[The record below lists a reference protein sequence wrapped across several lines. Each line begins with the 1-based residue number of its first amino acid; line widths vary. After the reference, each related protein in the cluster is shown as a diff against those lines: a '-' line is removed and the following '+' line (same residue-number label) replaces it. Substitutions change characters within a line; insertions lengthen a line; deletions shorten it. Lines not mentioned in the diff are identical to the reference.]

1 LVLETAAMLDW
12 PETTSE
18 APCTKPLAAKLVA
31 DADCKLVWPETV
43 SVVETVVVASWVTP
57 MRARFVPVAFV
68 KVRPARLE
76 RPETFK
82 LPPWKKPE
90 AVTLVEETAAKLDW
104 PEILMEAPCK
114 EPEAER
120 LVEETVARVD

>member
-1 LVLETAAMLDW
+1 
-12 PETTSE
+12 
-18 APCTKPLAAKLVA
+18 
-31 DADCKLVWPETV
+31 V
-43 SVVETVVVASWVTP
+43 SVVKTVVVARSDTP
-57 MRARFVPVAFV
+57 VMESVVPVAFV
-68 KVRPARLE
+68 KVRPESAE

-90 AVTLVEETAAKLDW
+90 AVTLVEETDAKLDW